1 MLLELWSAEALGLKQ
16 GVVGGLMPVRCREVG
31 QRLPE
36 SLMSGFMMRTQ
47 QEEPRESCL
56 VSQCVSLSSPRMVSS
71 EPNLHVL
78 FPQLSQMWQRLG
90 KRERRLCTPW
100 GGRNETEPLFCFPME
115 KHFHHQSAICWHGGA
130 GQLVLWIR
138 PPQSRDRLLPNTRVS
153 PSPLTSCQFI
163 SVSLPNLPLLCQ
175 MKCCWI
181 CIFPLPR
188 VLWSYESGKR
198 NTDVKYIIKTISP
211 HITHAA
217 RIMTF
222 PQNKWMKYL
231 S

>member
-100 GGRNETEPLFCFPME
+100 GGTQWDGTTF
-115 KHFHHQSAICWHGGA
+115 
-130 GQLVLWIR
+130 
-138 PPQSRDRLLPNTRVS
+138 LLPNGKTLPPSERHLLTRWGGTAGVVNQAATVQGPATS
-153 PSPLTSCQFI
+153 QHQGLTLTPHISSVHLCQFTQFTPFMPDEM
-163 SVSLPNLPLLCQ
+163 LLNLYIPSASCPL
-175 MKCCWI
+175 KVWV
-181 CIFPLPR
+181 R
-188 VLWSYESGKR
+188 
-198 NTDVKYIIKTISP
+198 KT
-211 HITHAA
+211 
-217 RIMTF
+217 
-222 PQNKWMKYL
+222 
-231 S
+231 